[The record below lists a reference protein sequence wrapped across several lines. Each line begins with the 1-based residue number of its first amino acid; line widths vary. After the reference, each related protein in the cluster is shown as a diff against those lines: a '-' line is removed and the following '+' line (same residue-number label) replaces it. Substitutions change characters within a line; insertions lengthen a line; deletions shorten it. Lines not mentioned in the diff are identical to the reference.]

1 MQHLIIGAG
10 PAGVVA
16 AETLRKVDPD
26 ADIAII
32 GDEPEPP
39 YSRMAIPYY
48 LSDNIDES
56 GSYLREP
63 NKHFK
68 AQNIEVV
75 QQRVDKLD
83 AAKKQITLADGSTRD
98 YDKLLIATGSHPISP
113 PIPGLDL
120 PQVHSCWTLEDARN
134 IIKLAQSGSNV
145 VLIGA
150 GFIGCIILEALVK
163 RGVNLTVVET
173 GNRMVPRM
181 LDDKAGGLLE
191 TWCKSQGI
199 DVHTSCSV
207 ESVSEAGDNQVEVA
221 LSDGG
226 KLSAALVITATGVKA
241 NTDLLEGSG
250 IDTDQGVLVNKR
262 MQSSDADVYAA
273 GDVAQGVDFSTG
285 NQEVQAIQPTAV
297 DHGRIA
303 ALNMAGRGDEHQGTL
318 NMNILDTVGLVSC
331 SFGLWMGV
339 DGGDQSELYNADEFQ
354 YINLQFDGNFLVG
367 FVAECRK
374 LASGAA
380 GETDLTGAFAL
391 DAPELEDDHVAAVR
405 VGPGPVVPLQL
416 VNANVALGHLE
427 SGTLGVLALDG
438 QPLLIHAGEPRPDR
452 LRREEIIE
460 AHVRER
466 PGAALSL
473 IVVVY
478 EDDVLVADLDR
489 RTFAAVLGQDPMCV
503 VVARRTDHGDEAVT
517 AVTDVG
523 PEDDPLGFDA
533 ELLAGK
539 VRIPGVLARSREV
552 LGADERVVD
561 LLGAVVTERVAV
573 VR

>member
-56 GSYLREP
+56 GSYLRDP
-63 NKHFK
+63 NKHYS

-75 QQRVDKLD
+75 QQRVDKVD
-83 AAKKQITLADGSTRD
+83 TSAKKITLADGSSRS
-98 YDKLLIATGSHPISP
+98 YDKLLLATGSHPISP

-134 IIKLAQSGSNV
+134 IIKLGQSGSDV

-150 GFIGCIILEALVK
+150 GFIGSIILEALVK
-163 RGVNLTVVET
+163 RGVKLAVVET

-181 LDDKAGGLLE
+181 LNDKAGGLLE
-191 TWCKSQGI
+191 QWCKNQGV

-207 ESVSEAGDNQVEVA
+207 ESVTEKSADAVEVS
-221 LSDGG
+221 LSDGS
-226 KLSAALVITATGVKA
+226 KLSAALVITATGVKS
-241 NTDLLEGSG
+241 NIDMLEGTD
-250 IDTDQGVLVNKR
+250 IDIDQGVLVNKS
-262 MQSSDADVYAA
+262 MQTSNADVYAA

-303 ALNMAGRGDEHQGTL
+303 ALSMAGGSDEHHGTL
-318 NMNILDTVGLVSC
+318 NMNILDTLGLVSC

-354 YINLQFDGNFLVG
+354 YINLQFDGNCLVG
-367 FVAECRK
+367 
-374 LASGAA
+374 ASS
-380 GETDLTGAFAL
+380 
-391 DAPELEDDHVAAVR
+391 
-405 VGPGPVVPLQL
+405 VGKTQ
-416 VNANVALGHLE
+416 HI
-427 SGTLGVLALDG
+427 GVLRG
-438 QPLLIHAGEPRPDR
+438 LIESRVDLGKWKDR
-452 LRREEIIE
+452 LM
-460 AHVRER
+460 
-466 PGAALSL
+466 
-473 IVVVY
+473 
-478 EDDVLVADLDR
+478 
-489 RTFAAVLGQDPMCV
+489 QDPTAIM
-503 VVARRTDHGDEAVT
+503 EAYMAST
-517 AVTDVG
+517 Q
-523 PEDDPLGFDA
+523 ELGY
-533 ELLAGK
+533 
-539 VRIPGVLARSREV
+539 S
-552 LGADERVVD
+552 
-561 LLGAVVTERVAV
+561 
-573 VR
+573 